1 LNLLTEQKKTSAIVQ
16 ATIRGQLVDPN
27 EKIICTGT
35 EELQGNL
42 NALNVAA
49 AGGPQRR
56 KPAWIMLS
64 T

>member
-1 LNLLTEQKKTSAIVQ
+1 MFAKVQ
-16 ATIRGQLVDPN
+16 ATIRGQLVDPS

-56 KPAWIMLS
+56 KSA
-64 T
+64 